1 MRFVTKAIK
10 SSYFRLFSMVHLQ
23 SGKRECIQGVQH
35 CKHSLQYAVY
45 RIQPSIQ
52 SRLNFTSTGTCMH
65 CVKKCHYFS
74 VYMSRVPDGVY
85 STYLHTSL
93 QISIT

>member
-10 SSYFRLFSMVHLQ
+10 ISYFRHFSMVHLQ

-35 CKHSLQYAVY
+35 CKHSLQYAICRV
-45 RIQPSIQ
+45 QPSIQ
-52 SRLNFTSTGTCMH
+52 SGLNFMSTGTCMH

-74 VYMSRVPDGVY
+74 VYVPCVPDGVY
-85 STYLHTSL
+85 STYLHTLL
-93 QISIT
+93 QITIT